1 MEKAH
6 PVMKLLDAI
15 ENLFASG
22 ADEDTTEDELLALL
36 DGLCWSK
43 IVNSIVHNA
52 VAVYEYSVDG
62 PLRYRGKKL
71 VERNAF
77 QLYQQTQPAQ
87 IVEKTTYQR
96 CLELWIC
103 EDMELFVASCFRISS
118 GSTVTEYRDFKSHD
132 WLDTELEID
141 FPTLAR
147 NLKTLCELA
156 EAGNTPFYEVNCK

>member
-22 ADEDTTEDELLALL
+22 ADEDTSEGELLVLL

-43 IVNSIVHNA
+43 IVNSVVHNA
-52 VAVYEYSVDG
+52 VPVYEYTVDG
-62 PLRYRGKKL
+62 PLRYRGEKL

-87 IVEKTTYQR
+87 IVEETTYQR
-96 CLELWIC
+96 CLELWIS

-118 GSTVTEYRDFKSHD
+118 CSTVTEYRDFKGHD

-141 FPTLAR
+141 FATLAR

-156 EAGNTPFYEVNCK
+156 DASKTPFYEVRCK

>member
-1 MEKAH
+1 MERAH

-52 VAVYEYSVDG
+52 VPVYEYTVDG
-62 PLRYRGKKL
+62 PLRYRGEKL
-71 VERNAF
+71 VNQTAF
-77 QLYQQTQPAQ
+77 RLYQQTQPAQ
-87 IVEKTTYQR
+87 TVEGVTYQR
-96 CLELWIC
+96 CLELWIS
-103 EDMELFVASCFRISS
+103 EDMELFVSSCFRISS
-118 GSTVTEYRDFKSHD
+118 CSTGTEYRDYKGQD

-141 FPTLAR
+141 FPTLTR

-156 EAGNTPFYEVNCK
+156 NTSNTPFYEVSCK

>member
-22 ADEDTTEDELLALL
+22 ADEDTSEDELLALL

-43 IVNSIVHNA
+43 IVNSVVHNA
-52 VAVYEYSVDG
+52 VPVYEYTVDG
-62 PLRYRGKKL
+62 PLSYRGEKL

-87 IVEKTTYQR
+87 IVEETTYQR
-96 CLELWIC
+96 CLELWIS

-118 GSTVTEYRDFKSHD
+118 CSTVTEYRDFKGHD

-141 FPTLAR
+141 FATLAR
-147 NLKTLCELA
+147 NLKTLCDLA
-156 EAGNTPFYEVNCK
+156 DASKTPFYEVRCK

>member
-22 ADEDTTEDELLALL
+22 ADEDTSEDELLALL

-43 IVNSIVHNA
+43 IVNSVVHNA
-52 VAVYEYSVDG
+52 VPVYEYTVDG
-62 PLRYRGKKL
+62 PLRYRGEKL

-77 QLYQQTQPAQ
+77 QLYKQTQPAQ
-87 IVEKTTYQR
+87 IVEETTYQR
-96 CLELWIC
+96 CLELWIS

-118 GSTVTEYRDFKSHD
+118 CSTVTEYRDFKGHD

-141 FPTLAR
+141 FATLAR

-156 EAGNTPFYEVNCK
+156 DASKTPFYEVRCK